1 MNDRAARVLGVR
13 DGFGGLDPAEGLAS
27 GLRTWVDGGIE
38 CRGEVVCW
46 APAPADA
53 DDAPGR
59 LFDLVAWEQFHNDV
73 HLGSFVPV
81 DDAYAGGPLIG
92 VDAQRILLRQGI
104 ALAREVGRLAGEL
117 STPIPLR
124 CIIATTETN
133 GKFRFY
139 RIRPDD
145 DWSWLFE
152 NLDHGRGFVVVID
165 FLPRS
170 HDRFQSAHIAAP
182 QRAALFD
189 LVELL
194 APDVEK
200 ARGRL
205 KDVLENASWSAFDP
219 EDALIEA
226 LFDSVDSGLAYFDR
240 VIAGPDEIRSHL
252 EQLSTCP
259 EGLTWDW
266 YDGDT
271 KSGKTE
277 TALRNYLRLLAD
289 QSRVVGTALIGVFAG
304 ERGLALGFLSSDKLE
319 RFIELAAAAEA
330 EIIIYGA
337 VEPDV
342 D

>member
-1 MNDRAARVLGVR
+1 MRMNDPAARVLGVR
-13 DGFGGLDPAEGLAS
+13 GGFGGLDPEEGLAS
-27 GLRTWVDGGIE
+27 GLRTWVDDGIE

-59 LFDLVAWEQFHNDV
+59 LFDLIAWEAFHNDV
-73 HLGSFVPV
+73 HLESFVPV
-81 DDAYAGGPLIG
+81 DGAYAGGPLIG

-124 CIIATTETN
+124 CVIATNETN

-152 NLDHGRGFVVVID
+152 NFDHGRGYVVVID
-165 FLPRS
+165 FLPRPL
-170 HDRFQSAHIAAP
+170 DRFQTAHIAAA

-205 KDVLENASWSAFDP
+205 EYVLENASWSAFDP
-219 EDALIEA
+219 EEALIEA
-226 LFDSVDSGLAYFDR
+226 LFDGIDSALAYFFR
-240 VIAGPDEIRSHL
+240 VIAGPDAIRSHL

-266 YDGDT
+266 YDGNT
-271 KSGKTE
+271 KSCRTE
-277 TALRNYLRLLAD
+277 ADLQNYLRLLAD
-289 QSRVVGTALIGVFAG
+289 HCRTVGTALVGVFTG
-304 ERGLALGFLSSDKLE
+304 KDELVLGFLPSDKLE
-319 RFIELAAAAEA
+319 RFIELAATAKA
-330 EIIIYGA
+330 EIIIYGT
-337 VEPDV
+337 VEPG
-342 D
+342 